1 MWMQMNR
8 PADAKKYFAETSIRT
23 QGRPKAIYGIARAAE
38 MLGDMDTAAKR
49 YAELLALW
57 RNADNDR
64 LELTAA
70 KQYLAK
76 ATAGPG

>member
-8 PADAKKYFAETSIRT
+8 PADAKKYFAETLIRT
-23 QGRPKAIYGIARAAE
+23 QGRLKEIYGIARAAE

-57 RNADNDR
+57 KNADNDR